1 MQHWQIAPKSYS
13 AAWLKTN
20 NFDYLK
26 APFGMEACM
35 YAHANGPDN
44 LSKDGERRL
53 KEMLDGSKSPHN
65 LIAMEHNNPAP
76 APDGVVCQNGVCSL
90 GDWRPA
96 QKAA

>member
-1 MQHWQIAPKSYS
+1 MQHWQIAPNSYS

-35 YAHANGPDN
+35 YTHANGPDN

-53 KEMLDGSKSPHN
+53 KQLLEGESSN
-65 LIAMEHNNPAP
+65 VIAMEHNNPAP
-76 APDGVVCQNGVCSL
+76 APEGVVCQNGVCSL
-90 GDWRPA
+90 GAWRPA
-96 QKAA
+96 KKAA